1 MKPKP
6 TDKEVLVALTATPTI
21 AAAARRLGITAPTL
35 RKKVY
40 RMRHDGVLPP
50 DLDQRIRGRQHT
62 PAVVTP
68 AEIVERIAAA
78 SAAKARQTVGIYQE
92 VRDCQPIGREGDLL
106 LYGCVI
112 AVSEPIDGG
121 QIQVVRTTAPAS
133 VR

>member
-1 MKPKP
+1 MKP

-50 DLDQRIRGRQHT
+50 NLDRRIRGRQYQP

-78 SAAKARQTVGIYQE
+78 SAAKARQTGGIYRE
-92 VRDCQPIGREGDLL
+92 VRDCRPVGRDGDLL
-106 LYGCVI
+106 LYGVVV

-121 QIQVVRTTAPAS
+121 QIQVVRNGNS
-133 VR
+133 